1 MQMQSRFQHR
11 QNCKAQNQRPNG
23 PSACS
28 RILQICLQE
37 PPWIHALSP
46 FRWFLMVSFR
56 LSTGCSDLSWLGM
69 RLWKMFEHCLH
80 SRGFASLWYSFR
92 FAHIFSHL
100 FHIFSH
106 LFTWFIY
113 PFLLCR
119 TPEVFYPLDPRLE
132 CSCWHVIVPWVLSLQ
147 RGNCQATCSLNQGTL
162 LVESSMFWGVLE
174 CSLWKRSDKTR
185 SQSQVTWIELFG
197 WEEIVS
203 MKWTNRFIMN
213 SYVNELSWMK
223 STTLVC
229 AIGKAS
235 MDVSVLPDV
244 EHLDD
249 WSGTGGVER
258 SHWVAPQIKQPH
270 AISQPSHCLTAI
282 SLYLLS
288 LHVHQDLSI
297 RKCSPCLTQ
306 FHLFGFNEFFMI
318 LIETFGKQTW

>member
-1 MQMQSRFQHR
+1 MRHPCFVCCPDADAIQISTSTELQSE
-11 QNCKAQNQRPNG
+11 NPMAPA
-23 PSACS
+23 PCS
-28 RILQICLQE
+28 RILEICLQE
-37 PPWIHALSP
+37 PVWIHALSP

-56 LSTGCSDLSWLGM
+56 LSNSDLSWLGM

-80 SRGFASLWYSFR
+80 SRGFANL
-92 FAHIFSHL
+92 IFDTLHMFFTC

-106 LFTWFIY
+106 LLY
-113 PFLLCR
+113 R
-119 TPEVFYPLDPRLE
+119 TPKVFYPLDPRLE

-174 CSLWKRSDKTR
+174 CSLRKRSDKTR

-197 WEEIVS
+197 WEEIVT

-229 AIGKAS
+229 AVGKAS

-258 SHWVAPQIKQPH
+258 HLVAPQIKQPH
-270 AISQPSHCLTAI
+270 AIFQPSHCLTAI
-282 SLYLLS
+282 SLYLL
-288 LHVHQDLSI
+288 I
-297 RKCSPCLTQ
+297 SP
-306 FHLFGFNEFFMI
+306 
-318 LIETFGKQTW
+318 